1 MFACARARDAARLR
15 GRDVRLP
22 DAWPRSGRTPERDAP
37 KPVCRRRSA
46 CTLRNLDATRS
57 RCQPLESA
65 GSRRLWRRFGEGLA
79 KDPWRWTRVRFF
91 GRAISTVPRP
101 GRCLSPWRVPLA
113 LATAA
118 PPGRCRSAW
127 PVPLALGGAARLGR
141 CLSRRSAA
149 ASRPVGRCLS
159 PRPAVASRPVRP
171 AASRPVRPAGASRP
185 GRCLSPWFRP
195 GVSATTVCR
204 SKLRAS
210 GQRISRIFLCLNKG
224 WLTRRMPT
232 SRLLGEHRSDVAY
245 TQAAPGRL
253 ICRRRNN

>member
-149 ASRPVGRCLS
+149 ASRAGRPLPLARS
-159 PRPAVASRPVRP
+159 A
-171 AASRPVRPAGASRP
+171 AASRPVRPLPLAPSGRLPLAPSGRPVPLGLAGASRP
-185 GRCLSPWFRP
+185 GFDRAYPLRP
-195 GVSATTVCR
+195 SAAQSSVPRGSGSRGSSYVS
-204 SKLRAS
+204 
-210 GQRISRIFLCLNKG
+210 
-224 WLTRRMPT
+224 TRV
-232 SRLLGEHRSDVAY
+232 G
-245 TQAAPGRL
+245 
-253 ICRRRNN
+253 